1 MYMQSV
7 AQCTR
12 LINGA
17 KKALKHAEEDPFA
30 YTEDEIRHLKR
41 SLRDLYEQ
49 RKYLNSG
56 NGFGN
61 DQMPQQT
68 KFNVGDLVS
77 YKDWHESHIT
87 FTCSHYIVVCISQ
100 WEDKDT
106 MHGVRE
112 VNILVYPSEWTSIIP
127 RNTNGKDQKGS
138 ISSTQTRHH
147 RRTQPKT

>member
-1 MYMQSV
+1 MKLRHGGQSMYMQSV

-61 DQMPQQT
+61 D
-68 KFNVGDLVS
+68 
-77 YKDWHESHIT
+77 
-87 FTCSHYIVVCISQ
+87 
-100 WEDKDT
+100 
-106 MHGVRE
+106 
-112 VNILVYPSEWTSIIP
+112 
-127 RNTNGKDQKGS
+127 
-138 ISSTQTRHH
+138 
-147 RRTQPKT
+147 

>member
-1 MYMQSV
+1 MKLRPGSESMYMSSV
-7 AQCTR
+7 SQCTR

-61 DQMPQQT
+61 D
-68 KFNVGDLVS
+68 
-77 YKDWHESHIT
+77 
-87 FTCSHYIVVCISQ
+87 
-100 WEDKDT
+100 
-106 MHGVRE
+106 
-112 VNILVYPSEWTSIIP
+112 
-127 RNTNGKDQKGS
+127 
-138 ISSTQTRHH
+138 
-147 RRTQPKT
+147 

>member
-1 MYMQSV
+1 VGQ
-7 AQCTR
+7 ATR

-61 DQMPQQT
+61 D
-68 KFNVGDLVS
+68 
-77 YKDWHESHIT
+77 
-87 FTCSHYIVVCISQ
+87 
-100 WEDKDT
+100 
-106 MHGVRE
+106 
-112 VNILVYPSEWTSIIP
+112 
-127 RNTNGKDQKGS
+127 
-138 ISSTQTRHH
+138 
-147 RRTQPKT
+147 